1 MSFARRHPRIA
12 YRCAA
17 MLTLPGGETVLGE
30 LVDLSVGGAGMML
43 QVSPTK
49 LPRGTRVAV
58 LIEVEDL
65 PDPSGEGTV
74 ISVRAVVAQI
84 ALRGKGTGGTGQARY
99 GLEFST
105 IPHGLAARIAAR
117 QAGGPL
123 AEGTGSNV
131 AVGPPGP
138 ALAKTPHGREMLYQ
152 HARSC
157 IASKNYAGAIQAM
170 NWALETAHGH
180 VAYGVLRLQAVAEQA
195 LSLGD
200 RAAAKVAADAAL
212 ALAPASAEIASLM
225 GRLSEGVGL
234 PQPAKKGL
242 LGRLFAR

>member
-1 MSFARRHPRIA
+1 MSFARRHPRIT

-58 LIEVEDL
+58 LIEAEDL
-65 PDPSGEGTV
+65 PDPGGEGTV
-74 ISVRAVVAQI
+74 ISVRAVVAQV
-84 ALRGKGTGGTGQARY
+84 ALLGKGTGGTGQARY
-99 GLEFST
+99 GLEFSA

-123 AEGTGSNV
+123 ADGTGSNE

-138 ALAKTPHGREMLYQ
+138 ALAKTPHGREILFQ
-152 HARSC
+152 HARAC
-157 IASKNYAGAIQAM
+157 IASKNFTGAMQAM
-170 NWALETAHGH
+170 NWALENTPGH
-180 VAYGVLRLQAVAEQA
+180 VEYGVLRLRAVAEQA

-200 RAAAKVAADAAL
+200 RAAARVAADAAL
-212 ALAPASAEIASLM
+212 ALAPGSSELASLV
-225 GRLSEGVGL
+225 GRLADSVGL
-234 PQPAKKGL
+234 PQPARKGL

>member
-30 LVDLSVGGAGMML
+30 LVDLSVGGAGMMI

-58 LIEVEDL
+58 LIEADDL
-65 PDPSGEGTV
+65 PDPQNEGTV

-84 ALRGKGTGGTGQARY
+84 ALLGKGTGGTGQARF

-105 IPHGLAARIAAR
+105 IPHGLAARLAAR
-117 QAGGPL
+117 QASGPL
-123 AEGTGSNV
+123 AEGTGSNP
-131 AVGPPGP
+131 AVGAPGP
-138 ALAKTPHGREMLYQ
+138 ALAKTPQGREILFQ

-157 IASKNYAGAIQAM
+157 IAAKNFSGAIQAM
-170 NWALETAHGH
+170 NWALEHAQGH
-180 VAYGVLRLQAVAEQA
+180 VAYGVVRLQAVAEQA
-195 LSLGD
+195 LALGD
-200 RAAAKVAADAAL
+200 RPAAKVAADAAI
-212 ALAPASAEIASLM
+212 ALSPGATEIMSLL
-225 GRLSEGVGL
+225 GRLTDSVGL